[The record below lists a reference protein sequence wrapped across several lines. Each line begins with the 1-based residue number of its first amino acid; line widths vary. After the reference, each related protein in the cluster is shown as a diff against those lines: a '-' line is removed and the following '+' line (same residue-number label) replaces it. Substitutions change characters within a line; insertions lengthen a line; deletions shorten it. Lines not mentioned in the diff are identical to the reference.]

1 MIAESHHAQ
10 EDDATAPLILDD
22 TPRANAGAP
31 SPLFKLGGQDLI
43 EPLTLVFVRHG
54 VTDMTLSHA
63 LSGSGVPGPP
73 LNAAGRVQA
82 AKAADAVYQI
92 GRRTW
97 DRLVPV
103 TRIVA
108 SPMVR
113 TQETAA
119 ALGRRLG
126 AHVETDDRLREIDF
140 GKWEGLTG
148 EQVAE
153 REGDAIHQW
162 RYGTIAAPG
171 GESLPHVGERMDA
184 ALRDLAA
191 EHARLSEAE
200 GDTERAWACVS
211 HAVAIKS
218 AVGVS
223 MRMHIGAWGAIWPQP
238 ASITIMQLRV
248 TRDGAIAER
257 HLLCVGAPTD

>member
-1 MIAESHHAQ
+1 MVESHHAQ
-10 EDDATAPLILDD
+10 EDDATAPLVLDD
-22 TPRANAGAP
+22 PNGESTAKP
-31 SPLFKLGGQDLI
+31 SSLFTMGGRDLI

-54 VTDMTLSHA
+54 VTDMTLTHA

-73 LNAAGRVQA
+73 LNAGGRVQA
-82 AKAADAVYQI
+82 AKAADAVYHL

-103 TRIVA
+103 TRVIA

-113 TQETAA
+113 TQETGA

-126 AHVETDDRLREIDF
+126 VRVETEERLREIDF

-148 EQVAE
+148 DEVAL

-171 GESLPHVGERMDA
+171 GESLPHVGERLDA
-184 ALRDLAA
+184 AMRDLAL
-191 EHARLSEAE
+191 EHARLAAD
-200 GDTERAWACVS
+200 GDNVERSWACVS
-211 HAVAIKS
+211 HAVAIKC

-223 MRMHIGAWGAIWPQP
+223 MRMHVGAWGAIWPQP
-238 ASITIMQLRV
+238 ASITILQLRV
-248 TRDGAIAER
+248 TRDGDIAER
-257 HLLCVGAPTD
+257 HILCVGAPTD

>member
-1 MIAESHHAQ
+1 MAESHHAQ
-10 EDDATAPLILDD
+10 EDDATAPLVLDD
-22 TPRANAGAP
+22 PLGEKQRA
-31 SPLFKLGGQDLI
+31 SSSLFTMGGPDLI

-54 VTDMTLSHA
+54 VTDMTLTHA

-73 LNAAGRVQA
+73 LNAGGRVQA
-82 AKAADAVYQI
+82 AKAADAVYSI

-103 TRIVA
+103 TRILA

-113 TQETAA
+113 TQETAG

-126 AHVETDDRLREIDF
+126 VRVETEDRLREIDF

-148 EQVAE
+148 EEVAA

-171 GESLPHVGERMDA
+171 GESLPHVGERIDA

-191 EHARLSEAE
+191 EHARLAAA
-200 GDTERAWACVS
+200 GDNVERSWACVS
-211 HAVAIKS
+211 HAVAIKC
-218 AVGVS
+218 ALGVS
-223 MRMHIGAWGAIWPQP
+223 MRMHVGAWGAIWPQP
-238 ASITIMQLRV
+238 ASMTILQLRV
-248 TRDGAIAER
+248 TQDGDIAER
-257 HLLCVGAPTD
+257 HILCVGAPTD